1 MGNKHVKAAPLKF
14 ITTLL
19 YSHFFDNFLCSILF
33 QSFCWR
39 KNHEQEPTNDKF
51 TYSTRNV
58 WFTNNEFILK
68 AIHWLISSIFYAILM
83 IEMRMHLL
91 GVFLCCSHLFL
102 YWHFWCAFD
111 RNTFDQIDS
120 LFVFVQIFMVVLDCG
135 WVSVCVCLYGNW
147 FSIFQWYFSESF
159 NHVQALACYTSV
171 CTVCVFARKYCTN
184 VFLLSKRRR
193 RRRRISILLK
203 WCDAVSNVRVLWNP
217 TGNNQIITILMRTKV
232 NVRIAL

>member
-1 MGNKHVKAAPLKF
+1 MGNKHLKAAPLKF

-58 WFTNNEFILK
+58 WFTNNKFILK
-68 AIHWLISSIFYAILM
+68 AIYWLISSIFYAILM

-120 LFVFVQIFMVVLDCG
+120 LFVFCANFYGSARLWMGERVCESVWKLIFHFPMAFFGIIQPCTSACILCE
-135 WVSVCVCLYGNW
+135 CVCALCSHVN
-147 FSIFQWYFSESF
+147 FDECIFAEQKKKKKKKNFHFVEVMWRSVKCTSALES
-159 NHVQALACYTSV
+159 N
-171 CTVCVFARKYCTN
+171 RK
-184 VFLLSKRRR
+184 
-193 RRRRISILLK
+193 
-203 WCDAVSNVRVLWNP
+203 
-217 TGNNQIITILMRTKV
+217 
-232 NVRIAL
+232 